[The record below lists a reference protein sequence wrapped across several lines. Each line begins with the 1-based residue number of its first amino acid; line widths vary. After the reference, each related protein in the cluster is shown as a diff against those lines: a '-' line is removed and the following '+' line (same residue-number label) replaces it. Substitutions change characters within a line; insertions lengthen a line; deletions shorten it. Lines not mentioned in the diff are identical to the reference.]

1 MTVLTNPEVSILPFL
16 KNSQKNN
23 NAGVIVKQR
32 APDEKSGDEIQPD
45 SLKDCLKRLL
55 SAIKSDD
62 IDSALDAVRDL
73 HDELHLEMS
82 DKSNSYDSQNEKAAQ
97 KE

>member
-1 MTVLTNPEVSILPFL
+1 MTILEVNILPFL

-23 NAGVIVKQR
+23 NAGVIVKER
-32 APDEKSGDEIQPD
+32 APDEKPADEIQPD
-45 SLKDCLKRLL
+45 TLEDCVERLL
-55 SAIKSDD
+55 KAIESKDKSAMVEAI
-62 IDSALDAVRDL
+62 RDM

-82 DKSNSYDSQNEKAAQ
+82 EKSNSYDSQNEKAAQ